1 MDAPVD
7 LWLAASI
14 VLISLMLSAFFA
26 GAETAF
32 TAASRARMHTLEQAG
47 DPRAAIVNRILAIR
61 ERFIGAMLIGYNIVA
76 IGASAFT
83 TSVLTALFG
92 KSGVIYATV
101 GMSVLVIVFAEV
113 LPKTLAISKPDKA
126 ALLTA
131 RPVAFAV
138 ALLGPLAI
146 AIEHLVRL
154 MLKPF
159 GITIGEHQSIL
170 SASEEIRGQV
180 ALLHREGGVAKSE
193 RDMLGGLLDLSNL
206 TVSEVMVHRTKM
218 RAIDADQSSEDIV
231 RAVLASPYTRM
242 PLWRGTHEN
251 IIGVL
256 HAKDLLRALD
266 AAGGDASSLKVE
278 ALALETWF
286 VPGTTSL
293 RAQLKA
299 FLTKKTHFALV
310 VDEYGEVMG
319 LVTLEDILEEI
330 VGDIAD
336 EHDVAVSGV
345 RLQGDGSVN
354 VDGGVPIRDLNR
366 AMDWAL
372 PDDEA
377 TTIAGLVIHE
387 ARTIPDQGTA
397 FNFHGFRFQ
406 VVRKAKNRITTLRI
420 TRPTPAT
427 AQAEQAADEASART
441 P

>member
-1 MDAPVD
+1 MDTHID
-7 LWLAASI
+7 LWFAASI
-14 VLISLMLSAFFA
+14 VVISLLLSAFFA

-32 TAASRARMHTLEQAG
+32 TAASRARMHALEQAG

-138 ALLGPLAI
+138 ALMGPAAI

-159 GITIGEHQSIL
+159 GVTIGEHQSIL
-170 SASEEIRGQV
+170 TASEELRGQV
-180 ALLHREGGVAKSE
+180 ALMHREGGVAKAE
-193 RDMLGGLLDLSNL
+193 RDMLGGLLDLSDL
-206 TVSEVMVHRTKM
+206 SVSDVMVHRTKM
-218 RAIDADQSSEDIV
+218 RAIDADQPSEDIV
-231 RAVLASPYTRM
+231 RAVLSSPYTRM
-242 PLWRGTHEN
+242 PLWRGTPEN
-251 IIGVL
+251 IVGVL

-266 AAGGDASSLKVE
+266 AAGGDASGLKVE

-330 VGDIAD
+330 VGEIAD

-345 RLQGDGSVN
+345 RPQGDGSVN

-366 AMDWAL
+366 AMDWNL

-406 VVRKAKNRITTLRI
+406 VIRKAKNRITTLRI
-420 TRPTPAT
+420 TPLTPTGTQAT
-427 AQAEQAADEASART
+427 AQAEDQRDGV
-441 P
+441 